1 MYELNKQLNNSTF
14 IIVLAIFVTN
24 ISFAVLA
31 HDTKVTHPVITLE
44 AIRLL
49 EKQDKNYVG
58 HPSLYDTKLRRT
70 PISLQT
76 NPFQLIL
83 IVRTGLF

>member
-1 MYELNKQLNNSTF
+1 MFVLKIYKKKILLTTF
-14 IIVLAIFVTN
+14 VAS

-49 EKQDKNYVG
+49 EKQDN
-58 HPSLYDTKLRRT
+58 
-70 PISLQT
+70 
-76 NPFQLIL
+76 
-83 IVRTGLF
+83 